1 MGYARNYYGNK
12 VVILSGLTVPIN
24 TKGEIDIMSSDSY
37 DIPKP
42 DDMVNNPPHYNV
54 GNVECIDAIE
64 AAMSGQ
70 AFEGYLK
77 GNVLKYIWR
86 YEKKGGTQD
95 LEKAKWYL
103 VKLLEVAKVNE
114 FFSITEEDKP
124 GM

>member
-1 MGYARNYYGNK
+1 
-12 VVILSGLTVPIN
+12 
-24 TKGEIDIMSSDSY
+24 MSSNSY
-37 DIPKP
+37 DLPKRHLPNP
-42 DDMVNNPPHYNV
+42 DDMVNNPPHYNT

-64 AAMSGQ
+64 AAMSGP